1 MATRP
6 PRFASGRLTKTGTLV
21 PTAAGGYSCD
31 RSEPPPDAV
40 VGSLLSA
47 QLDALQQ
54 PIMDANLPGNLDG
67 LLAHHLLGGRQLRC
81 GWNLDR

>member
-1 MATRP
+1 LHPEGSRRPARWCQPPPADIPATG
-6 PRFASGRLTKTGTLV
+6 A
-21 PTAAGGYSCD
+21 
-31 RSEPPPDAV
+31 EPPPDAV